1 MCSPAVPFFAHSSTQ
16 AHGEASAF
24 AELYF
29 FLFPSCLVG
38 FDHGVIMPYS
48 KPFGK
53 IYLQF
58 YSSIK
63 SMIYDFAPKKEL
75 FYDPNLSVLVRVGE
89 LLCGRFLEEEYIY
102 HRQFSI

>member
-1 MCSPAVPFFAHSSTQ
+1 
-16 AHGEASAF
+16 
-24 AELYF
+24 
-29 FLFPSCLVG
+29 
-38 FDHGVIMPYS
+38 MPYS

-63 SMIYDFAPKKEL
+63 SVIYDFDLKKGL

-89 LLCGRFLEEEYIY
+89 LFR
-102 HRQFSI
+102 